1 MNIAS
6 LFNYF
11 EAGLWFVIALTI
23 FVRRI
28 KTDPALTK
36 LAIITSISFALFGFS
51 DLVEA
56 STGAW
61 WRPLWLLALKVLC
74 ILSFVYCWIKYRQI
88 SKMLILYS
96 KNKGDFSM

>member
-1 MNIAS
+1 MSIAS

-23 FVRRI
+23 FVRRV
-28 KTDPALTK
+28 KSNPALTK
-36 LAIITSISFALFGFS
+36 LAMIASLSFALFGIS

-61 WRPLWLLALKVLC
+61 WRPLWLLGLKGLC
-74 ILSFVYCWIKYRQI
+74 VLSFACCWIKYYKI
-88 SKMLILYS
+88 SKTTETL
-96 KNKGDFSM
+96 